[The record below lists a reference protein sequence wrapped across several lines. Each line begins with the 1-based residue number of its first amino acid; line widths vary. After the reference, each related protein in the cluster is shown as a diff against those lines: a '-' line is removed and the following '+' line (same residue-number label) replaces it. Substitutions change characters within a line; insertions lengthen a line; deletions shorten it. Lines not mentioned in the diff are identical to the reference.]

1 MTTEEF
7 LGLEMNKSRKA
18 GAFMRR
24 KLIAGIIMVL
34 LIVPV
39 YQSYQPVNQVHAQK
53 VFSITK
59 KNYGKILKGWTKT
72 QVMNL
77 LGSPQAIDN
86 ANTKHEV
93 WKYWNP
99 IHTVKVSI
107 SFSGESV
114 VSKYWDQAKIFVK

>member
-1 MTTEEF
+1 MEIYQ
-7 LGLEMNKSRKA
+7 SRRE
-18 GAFMRR
+18 GVFMRK
-24 KLIAGIIMVL
+24 KLIVGIIMLL

-39 YQSYQPVNQVHAQK
+39 YQTYQPVNQVHAQK
-53 VFSITK
+53 VFSVTK
-59 KNYGKILKGWTKT
+59 KNYDKILKGWTKT
-72 QVMNL
+72 QVMSL

-93 WKYWNP
+93 WKYWNT

-107 SFSGESV
+107 SFSGDSV